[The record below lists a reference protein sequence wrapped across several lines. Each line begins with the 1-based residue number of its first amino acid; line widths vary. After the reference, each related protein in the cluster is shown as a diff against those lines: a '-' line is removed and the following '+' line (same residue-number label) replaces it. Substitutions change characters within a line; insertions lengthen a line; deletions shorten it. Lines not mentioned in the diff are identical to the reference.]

1 MRDSGCCIVFSSH
14 VLDEV
19 REICD
24 TVHIVAEGQVVAH
37 GSPEDICRLARTGSL
52 EDAFME
58 LTGKGAE
65 VQ

>member
-24 TVHIVAEGQVVAH
+24 TVHILARGEIVAY
-37 GSPEDICRLARTGSL
+37 GSPDDVCRQARVTSL

-58 LTGKGAE
+58 LTTE
-65 VQ
+65 ERQ